1 VTIRHRSTVLC
12 IRDSEILVIELQ
24 DPSSQAR
31 FWSLPGGGIEAHES
45 PEDAA
50 VREVLEETGYEVI
63 LDTESR
69 LETRY
74 LFHWNN
80 QDYNCH
86 TTWFLGSPGLNSPQ
100 PVDDADFLLGHM
112 WTPVE
117 NFEILFRNHPD
128 ILKPVRTL
136 LHNRN

>member
-1 VTIRHRSTVLC
+1 M
-12 IRDSEILVIELQ
+12 LVIELE
-24 DPSSQAR
+24 DPSSKAR
-31 FWSLPGGGIEAHES
+31 FWSLPGGGIEPHES

-63 LDTESR
+63 LDTSSR

-74 LFHWNN
+74 KFHWNN
-80 QDYNCH
+80 RDYDCH
-86 TTWFLGSPGLNSPQ
+86 TTWFLGSPGASSPQ

-112 WTPVE
+112 WTPVK
-117 NFEILFRNHPD
+117 NSAILFRKHPD
-128 ILKPVRTL
+128 ILNPVETL